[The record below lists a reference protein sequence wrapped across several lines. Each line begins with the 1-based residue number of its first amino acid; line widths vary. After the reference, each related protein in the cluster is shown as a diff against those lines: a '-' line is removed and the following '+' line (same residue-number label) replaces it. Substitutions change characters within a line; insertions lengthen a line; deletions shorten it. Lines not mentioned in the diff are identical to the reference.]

1 MGVANK
7 FFSSRTAVPV
17 ANFIGEK
24 GRLFYDEAT
33 GTIYLSDGVTPG
45 GIAVS
50 SSGSGSPSNELI
62 SPDGTQTATLDNTGA
77 LTIPGPLIFATD
89 STRQIT
95 AYTGQSGGSDTIV
108 TITVSMQLNT
118 SWQDTGITGPNLSTG
133 TWLVQLYANDIS
145 AGGQN
150 ITEYYSGIMSWFSG
164 VTDSNQELPTDEIQ
178 LHRTGASQ
186 DGGLYL
192 RTLRSAHYTYLSL
205 QMFSNN
211 ATRGTANYV
220 FTFRKML

>member
-50 SSGSGSPSNELI
+50 SGGSSTPSNELI

-77 LTIPGPLIFATD
+77 LTIPGPV
-89 STRQIT
+89 S
-95 AYTGQSGGSDTIV
+95 YTHLT
-108 TITVSMQLNT
+108 
-118 SWQDTGITGPNLSTG
+118 
-133 TWLVQLYANDIS
+133 
-145 AGGQN
+145 
-150 ITEYYSGIMSWFSG
+150 
-164 VTDSNQELPTDEIQ
+164 LPTIY
-178 LHRTGASQ
+178 S
-186 DGGLYL
+186 
-192 RTLRSAHYTYLSL
+192 
-205 QMFSNN
+205 
-211 ATRGTANYV
+211 V
-220 FTFRKML
+220 